1 MYRVT
6 TIIQSTCKKLGIK
19 YTSPNHAKILD
30 YQKDINKLA
39 KHYLTIKKII
49 EDLEEFE
56 GKYEGL
62 KGLTKLLKIDIKALK
77 KIDHDLIIEARKI
90 VRAELKEV

>member
-49 EDLEEFE
+49 EDLKEFE
-56 GKYEGL
+56 GKYSGL
-62 KGLTKLLKIDIKALK
+62 NGLTKLLKIDIKALE
-77 KIDHDLIIEARKI
+77 KIDHDLIIESRKI
-90 VRAELKEV
+90 VRAKLKEV